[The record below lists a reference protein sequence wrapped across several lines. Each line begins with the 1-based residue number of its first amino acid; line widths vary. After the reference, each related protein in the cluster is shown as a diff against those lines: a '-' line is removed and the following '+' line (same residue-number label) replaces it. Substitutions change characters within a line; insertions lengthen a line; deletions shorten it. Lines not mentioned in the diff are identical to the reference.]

1 MLNYARDHSV
11 AEALDYIATWQPGM
25 LEPQDILEAF
35 RANQEKREPVFDDLL
50 PLRKSF

>member
-1 MLNYARDHSV
+1 VPGVLDH
-11 AEALDYIATWQPGM
+11 
-25 LEPQDILEAF
+25 ILEAF